1 MKAKIAL
8 IAALFCM
15 CFLSAREVSVGY
27 RITDVTYD
35 ITGSTREYALKLAV
49 HVDKKSVFPTIEL
62 MDAYIADLGVR
73 LANIRIFEETKVS
86 ATYGT
91 PDESG
96 IIPVHVTMKT
106 VDTVNIILLPKP
118 SFDSN
123 TGFLMKLKL
132 KNYNFFGS
140 MREFDADISYEYD
153 ENKRQVFEGS
163 FSFAIPFMAMG
174 YEMVWDITSTLK
186 IPVGEDPEYKL
197 STGIDITYPLPFADM
212 HFGVVQSLSINARDS
227 DKQLYEDDRL
237 FFTEKVYANLP
248 IELYKHRYFGEVY
261 WTPEVS
267 VSANWSPEGI
277 TANDLKGPDLVIGH
291 SLSMGRVDWVENFRQ
306 GATIRISNKYSHD
319 FTVESDSYANISGTV
334 QAYYS
339 FFDRVGIASQ
349 AHAFYNFSDYISEDV
364 GNRLRGI
371 LDKRVNTDTAIFFNL
386 DIPIR
391 VIRANFQDI
400 SGIDW
405 TKYISFEMQF
415 SPFFDMALTH
425 DLASGTTYSFKDGW
439 YSTGLEVIVYPLKMR
454 SIFVRASVGFDL
466 VELIENGKLSGSA
479 ERDGKSVRE
488 IFVGLGLQY

>member
-1 MKAKIAL
+1 MKVKIAL
-8 IAALFCM
+8 IAA
-15 CFLSAREVSVGY
+15 FLCVSFISANEAVGY
-27 RITDVTYD
+27 KITDVKYD

-49 HVDKKSVFPTIEL
+49 DVDKKTVFPTIEL

-73 LANIRIFEETKVS
+73 LANIRIFEETKVT

-91 PDESG
+91 PDTSG
-96 IIPVHVTMKT
+96 ITPVSVTMKT
-106 VDTVNIILLPKP
+106 IDTVNIIILPKP

-132 KNYNFFGS
+132 KNYNFLGS
-140 MREFDADISYEYD
+140 MRELDADISYEYD
-153 ENKRQVFEGS
+153 ENERQVFEGTFS
-163 FSFAIPFMAMG
+163 FSIPFMAMG

-197 STGIDITYPLPFADM
+197 STGIDVTYPLPFADM
-212 HFGVVQSLSINARDS
+212 HFGIVQSLSINARNS
-227 DKQLYEDDRL
+227 DNILYEDDRL

-267 VSANWSPEGI
+267 ISANWSPEGI
-277 TANDLKGPDLVIGH
+277 TANDLKGPDLVVSH
-291 SLSMGRVDWVENFRQ
+291 SISVGRVDWVQNFRH
-306 GATIRISNKYSHD
+306 GASVRITNKYTHD
-319 FTVESDSYANISGTV
+319 FTLDSESYASISGTV
-334 QAYYS
+334 QGYYS
-339 FFDRVGIASQ
+339 FFDRIGVASQ
-349 AHAFYNFSDYISEDV
+349 AHAFYNFSDYVSEDV

-386 DIPIR
+386 DIPVR
-391 VIRANFQDI
+391 VIRANFQEI

-405 TKYISFEMQF
+405 TKFISFEMQF

-425 DLASGTTYSFKDGW
+425 DLANGTTYSFKDGW

-454 SIFVRASVGFDL
+454 SIYVRASVGFDL
-466 VELIENGKLSGSA
+466 VELIENGKLSGNA
-479 ERDGKSVRE
+479 ERDGNSVRE
-488 IFVGLGLQY
+488 LFIGLGLQY